1 MTDCFHEPTAAD
13 LPRMPGLLGEQVGQ
27 VRSAPGQLLALRHA
41 TARRVLD
48 DMKRGA
54 IRERILASVRW
65 SASAGLGCE
74 FLCTALERTVPGGRA
89 PRFRRISRPVVFAC
103 PARGM
108 LPNSSGSMV
117 DVLSRA
123 LRLPYG
129 LPQSSSTISSCQ
141 VGPAECLLQC
151 PRLCQRQPLHNERI
165 GVCHVPRPKY
175 FSEQACTAPRS
186 FHRTSSDGGGAGT
199 ESRLWLR
206 NRRGNNGWQRAGG
219 AFRGGADSYFD
230 TLDGATATAVQRA
243 ASSLESPGGSSDQSH
258 MSPMAETSCEIKRS
272 NQHERLIGEMFD

>member
-1 MTDCFHEPTAAD
+1 
-13 LPRMPGLLGEQVGQ
+13 
-27 VRSAPGQLLALRHA
+27 
-41 TARRVLD
+41 
-48 DMKRGA
+48 MKRGA

-165 GVCHVPRPKY
+165 GVCHVPRPRY
-175 FSEQACTAPRS
+175 FSEQACTAPWS
-186 FHRTSSDGGGAGT
+186 FHRTSSDGAGRGNGVEAVVAEPAREQWVAT
-199 ESRLWLR
+199 R
-206 NRRGNNGWQRAGG
+206 RRGVPRWRRLI
-219 AFRGGADSYFD
+219 FRHARWRDSY
-230 TLDGATATAVQRA
+230 RCP
-243 ASSLESPGGSSDQSH
+243 EGSIVARK
-258 MSPMAETSCEIKRS
+258 PR
-272 NQHERLIGEMFD
+272 RVF

>member
-129 LPQSSSTISSCQ
+129 LPQSSSTISSYQ

-165 GVCHVPRPKY
+165 GVCHVPRPRY
-175 FSEQACTAPRS
+175 FSEQACTAPWS
-186 FHRTSSDGGGAGT
+186 FHRTSSDGGARERSRGCGCGTGAGT
-199 ESRLWLR
+199 MGGNAPEGRSAVAPTHISTRSMARQLPLSRGQH
-206 NRRGNNGWQRAGG
+206 RRSKAPAGLLISRTCRRWPRRAV
-219 AFRGGADSYFD
+219 R
-230 TLDGATATAVQRA
+230 
-243 ASSLESPGGSSDQSH
+243 SSEAIN
-258 MSPMAETSCEIKRS
+258 MNA
-272 NQHERLIGEMFD
+272 